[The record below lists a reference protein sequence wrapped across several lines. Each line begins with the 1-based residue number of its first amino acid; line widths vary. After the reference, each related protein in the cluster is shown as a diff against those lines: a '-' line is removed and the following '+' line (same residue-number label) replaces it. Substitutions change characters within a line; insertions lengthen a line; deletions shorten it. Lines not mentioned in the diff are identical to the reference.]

1 MDVSHEALLP
11 LKIEYHFKETFIW
24 SFSGV
29 ILLVLSSLFNIIDLL
44 ITKWAYIGWFRQYL
58 IRSMMSISFFPLA
71 IGFGMI
77 FSNFFVGFIRREG
90 ELVRNWLIV
99 YSVAEIISL
108 FTLSTIVL
116 GAFTLLAIIFGKLV
130 AFIYLDRVFLKLKK
144 NDEVK
149 INFSLL
155 YPLFGSY
162 RIVVAIVVGVAANV
176 RDYETELYLTAANAT
191 LEALFT
197 FLIGLKLL
205 LDLLKIRSYINSKR
219 KKK

>member
-1 MDVSHEALLP
+1 LDFSHDTLLP

-29 ILLVLSSLFNIIDLL
+29 ILLLLSSLFNIIDLL
-44 ITKWAYIGWFRQYL
+44 VTRWAYVGWFRQYL
-58 IRSMMSISFFPLA
+58 IRSTMSISFLPLA

-90 ELVRNWLIV
+90 ELAKNWLIV
-99 YSVAEIISL
+99 YSIAEMVSL

-116 GAFTLLAIIFGKLV
+116 GAFTLLAIIFGKLI

-149 INFSLL
+149 INFSLI

-162 RIVVAIVVGVAANV
+162 RIVVAIVVGIAANV
-176 RDYETELYLTAANAT
+176 RDYETELYLIAVNAT
-191 LEALFT
+191 LEAIFT
-197 FLIGLKLL
+197 FIIGIKLL
-205 LDLLKIRSYINSKR
+205 IDLLKIRSYINSKR